1 VDSAD
6 RGRDPGGVVVRTE
19 DERGRRVERRP
30 EARQWIGLEVA
41 VLGHGLCHRRMGQ
54 LHQQRPATSDHERA
68 FAAQA
73 PDHGIVSE
81 QRRHRLDRT
90 AGRTR
95 G

>member
-1 VDSAD
+1 
-6 RGRDPGGVVVRTE
+6 
-19 DERGRRVERRP
+19 
-30 EARQWIGLEVA
+30 
-41 VLGHGLCHRRMGQ
+41 MGQ